1 MPRLPPAGHAAGRN
15 IGIGPAPGDD
25 LLSGPGL
32 NAFPGDKAPPLIIAK
47 ACSAESFARL
57 MKTGITAIGAE
68 SAAGLMTEM
77 GRLRFSVMTDDE
89 IRALELF
96 LDSR

>member
-1 MPRLPPAGHAAGRN
+1 
-15 IGIGPAPGDD
+15 
-25 LLSGPGL
+25 
-32 NAFPGDKAPPLIIAK
+32 
-47 ACSAESFARL
+47 
-57 MKTGITAIGAE
+57 MKTGITANGAE
-68 SAAGLMTEM
+68 SATGLMTEM